1 MNPTLLTTLLGA
13 LGGFLGFV
21 LSEMLRGGGGPQ
33 ETGLSVLWFTAQWT
47 AVLMLPLTL
56 VLAAADN
63 VLGLRGKWWRGLARI
78 FIPALLLGLVSGAFA
93 QAFYSLGLALGAP
106 PRLTRATGWALMG
119 AGVGLVLGL
128 LDRSWANAWRGML
141 GGAVGGF
148 FGGLVFDSFTGL
160 SLDENDSGVLARL
173 VGLTILGAAIG
184 FMLRLSQELF
194 KTGWLMGTTTGK
206 YEGKQYILN
215 KPAVS
220 IGRSDGNDISLYHD
234 QTVPMQAGTLRR
246 IAGSG
251 QAWHWQSSGET
262 GGVLING
269 RLVQQAQLRH
279 GDRLRLGSTELLFQE
294 KGKAAPDTPFTQALT
309 LHSNEQATQLPTPF
323 KHLTLG
329 TAGDVRLAGADI
341 LPRHAEIEVKNGA
354 LMLHALAPLRLNDQ
368 PVAAGTRVP
377 LRPGDLLTLGQTDF
391 ALLRAELE
399 SVGSV

>member
-1 MNPTLLTTLLGA
+1 MNRTLLTTLLGA

-21 LSEMLRGGGGPQ
+21 LSEMLRGGGGH
-33 ETGLSVLWFTAQWT
+33 ETGLSLLWFTAQWT
-47 AVLMLPLTL
+47 ALLMLPLTL

-63 VLGLRGKWWRGLARI
+63 VLGLRGQWWRGLARI
-78 FIPALLLGLVSGAFA
+78 FIPALLLGLFSGAFA
-93 QAFYSLGLALGAP
+93 QAFYSLGLALDAP
-106 PRLTRATGWALMG
+106 PRLTRATGWALLG

-160 SLDENDSGVLARL
+160 SLGESDSGVLARL

-234 QTVPMQAGTLRR
+234 QATPMQAGTLRR
-246 IAGSG
+246 VTGSGG
-251 QAWHWQSSGET
+251 QAWHWQGSGDT
-262 GGVLING
+262 GSVLING
-269 RLVQQAQLRH
+269 RPVQEAQLHH

-294 KGKAAPDTPFTQALT
+294 KGKAAPNAPFTQALT
-309 LHSNEQATQLPTPF
+309 LHGNQQVALLPAPF

-341 LPRHAEIEVKNGA
+341 MPRHAEIDVKDGV

-368 PVAAGTRVP
+368 PVVAGTRVP

-399 SVGSV
+399 SVREV